1 MVLDFKVCKK
11 CNDTKLL
18 MNDFDLPTALIDN
31 IKEYF
36 QCSECDI
43 QRKKQII
50 NEKRRDYYR
59 DNKERIIERSYCNRL
74 LKQARAFPINL
85 FIIAEMEKR
94 LAILKGKSDMELY
107 WSSINHFM
115 MEFSERYPGV

>member
-1 MVLDFKVCKK
+1 
-11 CNDTKLL
+11 
-18 MNDFDLPTALIDN
+18 MNDFDLPTTIIDN
-31 IKEYF
+31 TGEYF

-43 QRKKQII
+43 HHKKHII

-59 DNKERIIERSYCNRL
+59 DNKDRIIERCYCNRL
-74 LKQARAFPINL
+74 LKQARSFPINL

-94 LAILKGKSDMELY
+94 LALLKGKSDMELY

-115 MEFSERYPGV
+115 IEFSERYPWSIN